1 MPQLHTG
8 GLLERGEE
16 LATVTA
22 ALERAAGGDG
32 AVIVIEGPPGIGKT
46 ALLEAARGEALD
58 SGFRLLT
65 ARAGEHEREFSWGVV
80 RQLFDPVLAAATD
93 EELAALWRGPAE
105 AARPLFHA
113 TGLGPEHDSSFAVSH
128 GLFWLAANIAD
139 ERPVLLV
146 VDDLHWCDGS
156 SLSFLDYCARRLDG
170 LPLAVLGTLRPREP
184 GADHALLDAF
194 CTNPSAVLVRPQPLS
209 EAGSAAFLEAQLDE
223 LPGPG
228 VAAASHRA
236 TGGNP
241 LLPSELAR
249 TLRSRDPQDDPADV
263 IASGGPAVA
272 RTVAIRMRNASADAR
287 RLVQAAAVLGD
298 EWPLATAVAIAELDA
313 AADAAARQLVGIDV
327 LKPGASMSF
336 VHPVVRAAIY
346 EDIGPLERSRLHA
359 RTAEILEAGG
369 APLERVA
376 GHLVHVHPA
385 GDPAAFAKLR
395 DASRSALAS
404 GDMGAAVTLLR
415 RALAEPPPPEQRTG
429 VLAALGFAAAMR
441 DAPAAIGYLTEAFD
455 GAEDP
460 RVRAAIAE
468 LLIRS
473 LQFMEEPRRAVDI
486 GSRVLGELGPEHDVE
501 RRRLEAALIELDL
514 MRRAG
519 LGWVRDRIQ
528 GAASIEPADYAAC
541 AQISLAVGARMRAL
555 EITADETVAEVGRA
569 LAGGRLL
576 HEAQG
581 SIAQVIPA
589 IALAVAD
596 RPGHGISVCD
606 DALRASERTGSAL
619 GYVAN
624 RIFRA
629 WCHDRAG
636 NVEEVA
642 ADAEEAVRAGTA
654 YGTAP
659 AITWSSAPWAEA
671 LIEMDQL
678 EQAERRLL
686 TLGPLEDIPN
696 RWHWL
701 TTKLAWS
708 RLLRLRGD
716 AERALQLAREV
727 GAAYEE
733 LGGLNPAYIPWRF
746 RASEA
751 LLMLP
756 DRSEEARAFAA
767 ETVELARR
775 WGAPSGI
782 GAALRLQALAE
793 PDDAEELLIESVA
806 VLEGSEA
813 RLERARSL
821 VELGA
826 AQRRANRKGA
836 SREPLRIGMDL
847 AESCGAHALVEQART
862 ELRASGMR
870 VRRTAIGGPGSL
882 TPSERRTAELAAQGL
897 SNREIAQ
904 QLFVT
909 VKTVEVHLSNT
920 YRKLDIRGRP
930 QLASALDVA

>member
-105 AARPLFHA
+105 AARPLFQA

-241 LLPSELAR
+241 LLLSELAR

-659 AITWSSAPWAEA
+659 AITWSSALWAEA

-793 PDDAEELLIESVA
+793 PDDAEELLTESVA

-826 AQRRANRKGA
+826 AQRRA
-836 SREPLRIGMDL
+836 S
-847 AESCGAHALVEQART
+847 
-862 ELRASGMR
+862 
-870 VRRTAIGGPGSL
+870 SL

>member
-1 MPQLHTG
+1 VPQLHTG

-65 ARAGEHEREFSWGVV
+65 AHAGEHEREFSWGVV

-105 AARPLFHA
+105 AARPLFQA

-223 LPGPG
+223 LLGPG

-460 RVRAAIAE
+460 RGRAPSAE

-555 EITADETVAEVGRA
+555 EITADETVAEGGRA

-659 AITWSSAPWAEA
+659 AITWSSALWAEA

-793 PDDAEELLIESVA
+793 PDDAEELLTESVA

-826 AQRRANRKGA
+826 AQRRA
-836 SREPLRIGMDL
+836 S
-847 AESCGAHALVEQART
+847 
-862 ELRASGMR
+862 
-870 VRRTAIGGPGSL
+870 SL

>member
-105 AARPLFHA
+105 AARPLFQA

-659 AITWSSAPWAEA
+659 AITWSSALWAEA

-793 PDDAEELLIESVA
+793 PDDAEELLTESVA

-826 AQRRANRKGA
+826 AQRRA
-836 SREPLRIGMDL
+836 S
-847 AESCGAHALVEQART
+847 
-862 ELRASGMR
+862 
-870 VRRTAIGGPGSL
+870 SL

>member
-105 AARPLFHA
+105 AARPLFQA

-659 AITWSSAPWAEA
+659 AITWSSALWAEA

-793 PDDAEELLIESVA
+793 PDDAEELLTESVA

-813 RLERARSL
+813 RLERARSF

-826 AQRRANRKGA
+826 AQRRA
-836 SREPLRIGMDL
+836 S
-847 AESCGAHALVEQART
+847 
-862 ELRASGMR
+862 
-870 VRRTAIGGPGSL
+870 SL